1 MYRHSRLLSCRVL
14 LAIPVLFA
22 LVVSVSPAH
31 AKNDKNS
38 YKNCNSKS
46 AKHACNSS
54 LGESVYDTSLN
65 NTYNLVDFGVSH
77 GTNALN
83 SSVVVNGVNISI
95 AAFADTKNVYN
106 EAVVGA
112 NLEKISDQWA
122 YGVTNNDEANYYGW
136 SDHAID
142 NVNHYSQGSDN
153 AYYSGMTNVE
163 RDYDFVLLSFDK
175 AVTLTGAGFSWIA
188 DTTDTQVS
196 VAALSGISTLT
207 SGVSSWSDIVA
218 DALTAG
224 SFGIESSENSGYDAN
239 FTFKEAANYWLV
251 GAYNT
256 VFGNIGGYVGNDAF
270 KLSAIDFSIAQGSE
284 LNANIEVSAPKTLGT
299 MLACCILFVI
309 RRKSQAL
316 QL

>member
-1 MYRHSRLLSCRVL
+1 MHTHSRLPSCRVL
-14 LAIPVLFA
+14 LAIMVLFA
-22 LVVSVSPAH
+22 LFVSVSPAH

-38 YKNCNSKS
+38 FKNCNSKS

-65 NTYNLVDFGVSH
+65 NTYNLVDDGVSH

-188 DTTDTQVS
+188 DTNETQVS

-218 DALTAG
+218 DALTTA
-224 SFGIESSENSGYDAN
+224 SFDIESSENSGYDAN

-256 VFGNIGGYVGNDAF
+256 VFGNIGGSVGNDAF
-270 KLSAIDFSIAQGSE
+270 KLANVDFSLESTSTIKSSTDVSEPGTIGLLAAGSF
-284 LNANIEVSAPKTLGT
+284 LL
-299 MLACCILFVI
+299 LW
-309 RRKSQAL
+309 RRKRQRKTH
-316 QL
+316 